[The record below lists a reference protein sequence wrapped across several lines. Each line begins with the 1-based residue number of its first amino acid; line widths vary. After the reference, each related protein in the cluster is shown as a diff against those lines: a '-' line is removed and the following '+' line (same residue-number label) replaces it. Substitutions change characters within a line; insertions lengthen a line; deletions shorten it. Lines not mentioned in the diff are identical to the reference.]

1 MKDKTTEVNKKKS
14 TNLVEETTKK
24 KKKKIVV
31 EWFSNYEPEK
41 IVSSEL

>member
-41 IVSSEL
+41 TEENK